1 MKGPQDLMKDVETI
15 LSEGNWDAASKLLV
29 KVISQ
34 IGEDPKDNDSKKFLS
49 QTLRLKAFADS
60 RRGEHK
66 EAIHGAKKAMN
77 ISKDIGD
84 LEGEA
89 DALRRLGYIHWQ
101 KADYLMALEFYN
113 SALEKANVAEARKL
127 IGRVK
132 IELGNTYD
140 SMGNSKMAQRVYK
153 DAIDILEKEKD
164 THELARALNNIAS
177 TFMHDKKLKDAL
189 GYLTRCITVCD
200 TSGNLIM
207 KGWAANNMGDCH
219 IQLGKPKAA
228 LPFLKMAERIMKDTD
243 DKVGLAITYMNYGMT
258 YTALKDWDRALV
270 SFERAETTEGRLQ
283 MPALRAEIFREH
295 GKLLTAM
302 KENDKAL
309 HYLKKSLDLF
319 KDQSRDKDAA
329 EIKDLMSKIEE

>member
-29 KVISQ
+29 KVIGQ
-34 IGEDPKDNDSKKFLS
+34 IGEDPKDKDSKKFLS
-49 QTLRLKAFADS
+49 QALRLKAFADS

-66 EAIHGAKKAMN
+66 AAIHGAKKAMN
-77 ISKDIGD
+77 ISKEIGD

-89 DALRRLGYIHWQ
+89 DSLRRLGYIHWQ
-101 KADYLMALEFYN
+101 KADYPMALEFYN
-113 SALEKANVAEARKL
+113 AALEKANVAEARKL

-153 DAIDILEKEKD
+153 DAIAILEKEKD

-177 TFMHDKKLKDAL
+177 TLMHDKKLKDAL

-200 TSGNLIM
+200 TSGNIIM
-207 KGWAANNMGDCH
+207 KGWAANNMADCH

-228 LPFLKMAERIMKDTD
+228 LPFLKMSERIMKDTD

-258 YTALKDWDRALV
+258 YTALKDWDQAMV

-295 GKLLTAM
+295 GRLLSSM

-309 HYLKKSLDLF
+309 HYFKKSFELF
-319 KDQSRDKDAA
+319 MDQSRDKDAA
-329 EIKDLMSKIEE
+329 EIKDLMSKI

>member
-1 MKGPQDLMKDVETI
+1 MKGVQELIKDAETI

-29 KVISQ
+29 KVIKQ
-34 IGEDPKDNDSKKFLS
+34 IGDDPKDKESKKLLS
-49 QTLRLKAFADS
+49 QALRLKAFADS
-60 RRGEHK
+60 RRGEFT

-77 ISKDIGD
+77 ISKEIED

-101 KADYLMALEFYN
+101 KADYPMALEFYN
-113 SALEKANVAEARKL
+113 SALEKANAAGSRKL
-127 IGRVK
+127 LGRTK
-132 IELGNTYD
+132 IELANTYD
-140 SMGNSKMAQRVYK
+140 SMGNSKMSLRVFQ
-153 DAIDILEKEKD
+153 DAIDILEREKD
-164 THELARALNNIAS
+164 LHELARALNNIAS
-177 TFMHDKKLKDAL
+177 ALMHDAKLKEAL

-207 KGWAANNMGDCH
+207 KGWAANNMAECH
-219 IQLGKPKAA
+219 VRLGKPKAA

-258 YTALKDWDRALV
+258 YRELHDWGQALV

-295 GKLLTAM
+295 GKMHAAVEETDLAR
-302 KENDKAL
+302 
-309 HYLKKSLDLF
+309 HYFQKSLELF
-319 KDQSRDKDAA
+319 KDQNRQKDAN
-329 EIKDLMSKIEE
+329 EIKDLLSKLDG